1 MIKSEGNLMAGM
13 QLYVPFALLA
23 VGLGWV
29 ASSGSIPAAAVLAG
43 LVAGVIMLLNPVFL
57 LWAVLFG
64 GLVASGVAMLYAP
77 QLQLIRW
84 GVAFA
89 SAALIGIALMGR
101 LSGGRLA
108 AKNPVSP
115 IAWMLLALFV
125 VATLAGFAS
134 RQSLPQLVVGLK
146 SYFQVAG
153 IFVALTMIVWPRKV
167 IDALPPLML
176 GVAILQLP
184 FVLQQYVVLVPRR
197 MGYGEGIVPYDIVAG
212 TFGASEFGGGANAV
226 LSAFMLIVVAVLLAL
241 WNNKALSTAKLAVLA
256 LPLMV
261 PIFVNESK
269 VSLLYL
275 MVIVG
280 VIFKNEILVRPGRAI
295 LSGTF
300 IAGILAGLLVAY
312 SAFYADD
319 AQSVGDLVAGTVEQN
334 FSSDVG
340 HGEFYLNRWSALA
353 YWSAEH
359 SIRRPADFLIGHGTR
374 ASREGGGGLDAGNTL
389 ASRRYPAMGIGITGA
404 SALLWETGFFG
415 LSLVLGMFMVAFR
428 TAGILRERYRHDA
441 YRSGLFSGLQAGV
454 AILTLSL
461 FHKSF
466 FVFDIGYQTIIM
478 LLFGFLVCYLNLSEE
493 VTPTRSG
500 ISAA

>member
-1 MIKSEGNLMAGM
+1 
-13 QLYVPFALLA
+13 
-23 VGLGWV
+23 
-29 ASSGSIPAAAVLAG
+29 
-43 LVAGVIMLLNPVFL
+43 
-57 LWAVLFG
+57 
-64 GLVASGVAMLYAP
+64 
-77 QLQLIRW
+77 
-84 GVAFA
+84 
-89 SAALIGIALMGR
+89 
-101 LSGGRLA
+101 
-108 AKNPVSP
+108 
-115 IAWMLLALFV
+115 
-125 VATLAGFAS
+125 
-134 RQSLPQLVVGLK
+134 
-146 SYFQVAG
+146 
-153 IFVALTMIVWPRKV
+153 
-167 IDALPPLML
+167 
-176 GVAILQLP
+176 
-184 FVLQQYVVLVPRR
+184 
-197 MGYGEGIVPYDIVAG
+197 
-212 TFGASEFGGGANAV
+212 
-226 LSAFMLIVVAVLLAL
+226 
-241 WNNKALSTAKLAVLA
+241 
-256 LPLMV
+256 
-261 PIFVNESK
+261 
-269 VSLLYL
+269 

>member
-212 TFGASEFGGGANAV
+212 TFGA
-226 LSAFMLIVVAVLLAL
+226 
-241 WNNKALSTAKLAVLA
+241 
-256 LPLMV
+256 
-261 PIFVNESK
+261 
-269 VSLLYL
+269 
-275 MVIVG
+275 
-280 VIFKNEILVRPGRAI
+280 
-295 LSGTF
+295 
-300 IAGILAGLLVAY
+300 
-312 SAFYADD
+312 
-319 AQSVGDLVAGTVEQN
+319 
-334 FSSDVG
+334 
-340 HGEFYLNRWSALA
+340 
-353 YWSAEH
+353 
-359 SIRRPADFLIGHGTR
+359 
-374 ASREGGGGLDAGNTL
+374 
-389 ASRRYPAMGIGITGA
+389 
-404 SALLWETGFFG
+404 
-415 LSLVLGMFMVAFR
+415 
-428 TAGILRERYRHDA
+428 
-441 YRSGLFSGLQAGV
+441 
-454 AILTLSL
+454 
-461 FHKSF
+461 
-466 FVFDIGYQTIIM
+466 
-478 LLFGFLVCYLNLSEE
+478 
-493 VTPTRSG
+493 
-500 ISAA
+500 